1 MWQFQRNNFNS
12 FSVATKTPQ
21 YTALAIN
28 STELEGQNATDR
40 SLCTYVLY
48 HSTATV
54 YTNARLI
61 MQINTKCQQQMPS
74 HAPQRLL

>member
-1 MWQFQRNNFNS
+1 MGQFQRNNFNS

-40 SLCTYVLY
+40 SLCTYMYYIIVQLQCIL
-48 HSTATV
+48 T
-54 YTNARLI
+54 
-61 MQINTKCQQQMPS
+61 PD
-74 HAPQRLL
+74 